1 MNALFKA
8 QDGLLVA
15 LVGAIFLYASR
26 DLDMGVPR
34 NMGPGMFPVVLSA
47 LTIVFGLLIAVV
59 NVVRDVT
66 LPRQFP
72 WLGLCGV
79 VASIALYALLIERLG
94 IALTTL
100 CAISVLALV
109 IPRMKWLETVLLS
122 IGVSAFLWLT
132 FVLGLGMP
140 LRLFPGF

>member
-1 MNALFKA
+1 MKALFKA

-59 NVVRDVT
+59 NAVRDVT

-79 VASIALYALLIERLG
+79 VAPSHS
-94 IALTTL
+94 TL
-100 CAISVLALV
+100 C
-109 IPRMKWLETVLLS
+109 
-122 IGVSAFLWLT
+122 
-132 FVLGLGMP
+132 
-140 LRLFPGF
+140 